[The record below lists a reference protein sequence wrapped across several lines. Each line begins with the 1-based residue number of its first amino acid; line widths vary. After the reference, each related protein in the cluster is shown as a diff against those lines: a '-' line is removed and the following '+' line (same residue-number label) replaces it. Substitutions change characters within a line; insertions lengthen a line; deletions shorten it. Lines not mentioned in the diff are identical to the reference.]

1 MSVSRLC
8 IALAFCVIAVP
19 AFAQN
24 GGEDCTL
31 AQGIAEG
38 SFDFDTTLAVL
49 DGPTDCDGNMA
60 PDLWFLYTATNNGA
74 ARINTCTTIGSL
86 TDTVLIVYDGVVCPL
101 PGDPCLASDDD
112 TCTATSGANPFA
124 SEVII
129 PVVAG
134 QTYLIQVGGWV
145 GGTGTGTLLVAGI
158 EGNCNDGID
167 DDLDGLVDCADPDCA
182 NACNEALNCGDG
194 VDNDL
199 DGDIDCLDLDC
210 IGVGPCNEAQNCADG
225 IDNDLD
231 GDTDC
236 VDLDCVGNAA
246 CLEQGNCADGIDNDL
261 DGDLDCLD
269 VDCALDINCIPAA
282 PNDECV
288 NAIAVGEGVFTFNNT
303 GTPIDG
309 PNTCDAQMTTDVW
322 YLYTATSD
330 GDAVIDTCQS
340 TTLVDTTLIV
350 YDGALGCPLPGD
362 LCLAADDDTCVAAGG
377 VNPFNSRVTIPVIAG
392 NTYLVQAGGWLGTTG
407 DGALSIEI
415 HEAAADC
422 FDGLDNDG
430 DGLTDCADSDCFV
443 ACDESQNCLDGIDND
458 ADGDIDCVDAD
469 CAGSSD
475 CIEAGNCGDGIDNDL
490 DGLIDC
496 ADTADCALAAVC
508 QPLAPNDECA
518 TATPVGEGVF
528 AFNNINA
535 PITGPTTCDGNM
547 STDVWYLY
555 TATGDGV
562 AVIGTCGAPG
572 TLTDTTLIV
581 YDGALGCPLVGDP
594 GLACDDDTCSSQASP
609 NNFMSQVSIPVL
621 TGQQLLV
628 QIGGWN
634 GTTGTSE
641 LTIEFVE
648 GNCLDGL
655 DDDGDGFIDCQDDD
669 CINEPTCVVA
679 PATGISCLDSGTSV
693 DATWIASTGGPGAT
707 SQDIFENGVFVS
719 NEPMTTTSWSVP
731 YVAGFTGIVEVCV
744 ETLFGQNPSAQACC
758 SAGIGG
764 PANDNCANAEIATL
778 GVQATG
784 NLTVAT
790 NDGTATCGAS
800 AANNDAWYEFSA
812 PADGTYV
819 FSTCGTHDGFGG
831 GQDLGMDTVL
841 SLIDVCGGVQIVCD
855 DDAGPPPCP
864 GSDIGIL
871 RDSVVSL
878 AMLSGESVLARV
890 SHFGATISTGDYVFQ
905 VTQDCGDLG
914 VANCVADA
922 GAGTVTVSW
931 TDNVQATVG
940 YEIFENGVSVGTAP
954 AGSSSFIV
962 AAPTSGLNNYDV
974 TWICGLSGV
983 AGAGASCSATVVAP
997 IPAGTT
1003 DVIIKNE
1010 GILDGGNLGQIDS
1023 GAALALA
1030 LTNAG
1035 STVFT
1040 VSTANFDAAGLDF
1053 SIPARIWC
1061 CFGTFPNDYRITAAE
1076 GDLLATLNAG
1086 GTGIYFEGGDHWGFI
1101 HTVSGFDT
1109 RDGVS
1114 TALDG
1119 NDTFTAMD
1127 PVAGNTVADLT
1138 AFLPGTVYNQDQVGN
1153 DWTDQLTLATTDL
1166 DVSLAEPMWTL
1177 AGGGYTTAIYAEHT
1191 SGANSIVQSWE
1202 FGGFGGDQDALA
1214 AAYLGL
1220 IGGVVVPPGDQ
1231 FVRAN
1236 CNGDAA
1242 TNIADAIFALGI
1254 LFPGPSGPNVPP
1266 CASACDANDDNAL
1279 NIADAIF
1286 ILGLLFPGPSGPPP
1300 LPAPVTC
1307 GVDPTPGGLL
1317 DCLAFPPC
1325 VP

>member
-1 MSVSRLC
+1 MTLSRLLFAV
-8 IALAFCVIAVP
+8 ALCSIAVP
-19 AFAQN
+19 AFGQPVN
-24 GGEDCTL
+24 DDCIN
-31 AQGIAEG
+31 AEIAA
-38 SFDFDTTLAVL
+38 FATVYL
-49 DGPTDCDGNMA
+49 GN
-60 PDLWFLYTATNNGA
+60 LSTATNDGTATCGA
-74 ARINTCTTIGSL
+74 SATNPDVWYSFTAPNSAQFVFSTCGTHDAPGL
-86 TDTVLIVYDGVVCPL
+86 NLGMDTVIAAFDVC
-101 PGDPCLASDDD
+101 GGTQLACDDD
-112 TCTATSGANPFA
+112 AGPPPCGPGIDTGILRDSVITVNMLAGESVLIRISHFGSTIANGDYTFQ
-124 SEVII
+124 I
-129 PVVAG
+129 AG
-134 QTYLIQVGGWV
+134 L
-145 GGTGTGTLLVAGI
+145 
-158 EGNCNDGID
+158 EGFCFDGLD
-167 DDLDGLVDCADPDCA
+167 DDLDGLIDCADPDCA
-182 NACNEALNCGDG
+182 
-194 VDNDL
+194 
-199 DGDIDCLDLDC
+199 
-210 IGVGPCNEAQNCADG
+210 AQCVETGNCADG
-225 IDNDLD
+225 IDNDFD

-236 VDLDCVGNAA
+236 VDLDCVGSAA

-407 DGALSIEI
+407 EGALSIEI

-974 TWICGLSGV
+974 TWICGLSGA
-983 AGAGASCSATVVAP
+983 AGTAATCSATVVAP

-1086 GTGIYFEGGDHWGFI
+1086 GTGIYFEGGGPLGLHSHRERLRHARWCLHRARWERYLHG
-1101 HTVSGFDT
+1101 
-1109 RDGVS
+1109 DGS
-1114 TALDG
+1114 
-1119 NDTFTAMD
+1119 
-1127 PVAGNTVADLT
+1127 
-1138 AFLPGTVYNQDQVGN
+1138 
-1153 DWTDQLTLATTDL
+1153 
-1166 DVSLAEPMWTL
+1166 
-1177 AGGGYTTAIYAEHT
+1177 GGGEHRC
-1191 SGANSIVQSWE
+1191 GPHCVPAGYCVQ
-1202 FGGFGGDQDALA
+1202 
-1214 AAYLGL
+1214 
-1220 IGGVVVPPGDQ
+1220 
-1231 FVRAN
+1231 
-1236 CNGDAA
+1236 
-1242 TNIADAIFALGI
+1242 
-1254 LFPGPSGPNVPP
+1254 PGPGRKRLDRP
-1266 CASACDANDDNAL
+1266 
-1279 NIADAIF
+1279 
-1286 ILGLLFPGPSGPPP
+1286 
-1300 LPAPVTC
+1300 
-1307 GVDPTPGGLL
+1307 VDPRHHGPRRFARRADVDPGGWRIYHGDLRRAHFGCEL
-1317 DCLAFPPC
+1317 DRAELGVWWLRWRPRRLGCGLSRPDRWRCRAAG
-1325 VP
+1325 